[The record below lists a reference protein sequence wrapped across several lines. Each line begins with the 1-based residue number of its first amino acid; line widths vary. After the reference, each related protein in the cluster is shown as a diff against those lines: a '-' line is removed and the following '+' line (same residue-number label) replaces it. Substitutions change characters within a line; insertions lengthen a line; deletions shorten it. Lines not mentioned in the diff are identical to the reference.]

1 MWIPR
6 YWLPQPPSEVPGI
19 WTATH
24 DVISMAWFSPTMR
37 EARRG
42 ILQRRLFQAELDRIW
57 HHWTRGMWLEGWQIE
72 ERGDGRVGATGGWAE
87 FDADWEQRFEDE
99 EGEVEGMGVAW
110 AEREGVRDLAGEFL
124 GDITDF
130 NKYDQLAGSTQARDK
145 TNTGEM
151 PTGYYTQHLT
161 KRKMA
166 IPTSSRQRV
175 ARMSAPSW
183 PKPLDPL
190 LQRIADLPCELH
202 QNILQHLTK
211 DTQFAQRPYGAPR
224 FLDHV
229 QGHRLISSSNPSPP
243 AVLQLDQCARTKM
256 SNLYYNQTAFYVEDE
271 ETCTAW
277 LRSLKPN
284 HRHLISK
291 ICFLPSASACPC
303 LGRTACMS
311 DLDDCAARLARLVQR
326 LKAEDLHPRSEDAVK
341 IWVCNS
347 LLSQQ
352 DWDDFGNEQGY
363 WTSRHEVIFQHREQ
377 ALIEQYRIGGARQP
391 CCMTMANRGEY
402 QHWPRNFAC
411 CDVHRARVDELGV
424 FYGQLSSDQ
433 ERKDLGMWG
442 ESVDEARARRR
453 LRTSKREQ
461 TRRFED
467 EKTGKVD
474 PVEVARV
481 EAERIN
487 ERKRKQREW
496 DEEVGIA

>member
-1 MWIPR
+1 
-6 YWLPQPPSEVPGI
+6 
-19 WTATH
+19 
-24 DVISMAWFSPTMR
+24 
-37 EARRG
+37 
-42 ILQRRLFQAELDRIW
+42 
-57 HHWTRGMWLEGWQIE
+57 
-72 ERGDGRVGATGGWAE
+72 
-87 FDADWEQRFEDE
+87 
-99 EGEVEGMGVAW
+99 
-110 AEREGVRDLAGEFL
+110 
-124 GDITDF
+124 
-130 NKYDQLAGSTQARDK
+130 
-145 TNTGEM
+145 M

-161 KRKMA
+161 NREMA
-166 IPTSSRQRV
+166 IPTSSRQRA
-175 ARMSAPSW
+175 ARTSAPSW

-211 DTQFAQRPYGAPR
+211 DTQFAQRPYGAPK

-229 QGHRLISSSNPSPP
+229 QGHRLISSSNPKPP
-243 AVLQLDQCARTKM
+243 ALLQLDQCARTKLGT
-256 SNLYYNQTAFYVEDE
+256 LYYNQKTFCVESE
-271 ETCTAW
+271 QTLIAW
-277 LRSLKPN
+277 LRSLEPV

-291 ICFLPSASACPC
+291 ICFIPSASLCPC

-311 DLDDCAARLARLVQR
+311 DLDDRAARLARLVQR

-347 LLSQQ
+347 LLSQSG
-352 DWDDFGNEQGY
+352 WDDFGCENGY
-363 WTSRHEVIFQHREQ
+363 WTARHEVIFQHREQ
-377 ALIEQYRIGGARQP
+377 ALIEKYRVDGARQP

-411 CDVHRARVDELGV
+411 CDAHRARVDELGV

-453 LRTSKREQ
+453 LRTSMREQ

-474 PVEVARV
+474 AVEVARV
-481 EAERIN
+481 EAERID